1 MDSFAGRYSGA
12 SEFLNVSGPRILPCK
27 SDQHLSVA
35 IHAALGSLTKQKLM
49 SRTAFIV
56 TFFVWP
62 PWFAA
67 ENE

>member
-1 MDSFAGRYSGA
+1 MCVICD
-12 SEFLNVSGPRILPCK
+12 
-27 SDQHLSVA
+27 
-35 IHAALGSLTKQKLM
+35 SLTRQKLI
-49 SRTAFIV
+49 RRIAFIV